1 MKPMLR
7 LAALM
12 LALCA
17 CGAHAAAV
25 DAPFLWKVQG
35 PKATHYLMGSVHL
48 LPASAYPLPAALDA
62 AYAQTRGLVLETDPV
77 ALEAP
82 QLQAQMLQSGLSKA
96 GLGKEID
103 AALYTRVRER
113 AQKNELPP
121 SVCDRFKAWLCGLTL
136 TLVEFQRSGMDPA
149 LGLDLHFHQ
158 RALTDGRA
166 VSWLETPESQLAVF
180 AGMDAAMSAQFLASS
195 LDDLAEP
202 GWRPEAMVEMWRDN
216 DTAKLGGLI
225 DDTREEFPD
234 TYARLLGDRNRAW
247 VDALVEKL
255 NGATPQLVVVGAGH
269 LVGKGSVL
277 ELLKARGFE
286 PQTVAA
292 GP

>member
-1 MKPMLR
+1 MTPMQW

-17 CGAHAAAV
+17 GGAQAAAV

-48 LPASAYPLPAALDA
+48 LPASAYPLPAALDE
-62 AYAQTRGLVLETDPV
+62 AYAQTRALVLETDPV

-82 QLQAQMLQSGLSKA
+82 QMQAQMLQSGLSA
-96 GLGKEID
+96 SGLTKEID
-103 AALYTRVRER
+103 ATLYARVREQ
-113 AQKNELPP
+113 AQKSELPP
-121 SVCDRFKAWLCGLTL
+121 SACDRFKAWLCGLTL
-136 TLVEFQRSGMDPA
+136 TLVEFQRSGLDPEQ
-149 LGLDLHFHQ
+149 GLDLHFHH
-158 RALTDGRA
+158 RAQADGRS

-180 AGMDAAMSAQFLASS
+180 SDMTTAMSAQFLASS
-195 LDDLAEP
+195 LDDLSEP
-202 GWRPEAMVEMWRDN
+202 GWRPEAMVDMWRSN
-216 DTAKLGGLI
+216 DTAKLGALI
-225 DDTREEFPD
+225 DDTREEFPE
-234 TYARLLGDRNRAW
+234 TSARLIGDRNRAW
-247 VDALVEKL
+247 VGTLVQKL

-269 LVGKGSVL
+269 LVGKGSVV

-286 PQTVAA
+286 PEAIG

>member
-1 MKPMLR
+1 MIPMLR
-7 LAALM
+7 LVALM

-17 CGAHAAAV
+17 GGAQSAAV

-62 AYAQTRGLVLETDPV
+62 AYTQTRGLVLETDPV

-82 QLQAQMLQSGLSKA
+82 QMQAQMLQSGLSA
-96 GLGKEID
+96 NGLSKDID
-103 AALYTRVRER
+103 TALYARVREQ
-113 AQKNELPP
+113 AQKSGLPT
-121 SVCDRFKAWLCGLTL
+121 SACDRFKAWLCGLTL
-136 TLVEFQRSGMDPA
+136 TLVELQRSGMNPE
-149 LGLDLHFHQ
+149 LGLDLHFHH
-158 RALTDGRA
+158 RAQDDGRS

-180 AGMDAAMSAQFLASS
+180 TDMTPAMSAQFLASS
-195 LDDLAEP
+195 LDDLNEP
-202 GWRPEAMVEMWRDN
+202 GWRPEAMVDMWRSN

-247 VDALVEKL
+247 VGTLVEKL

-269 LVGKGSVL
+269 LVGKGSVV
-277 ELLKARGFE
+277 ELLKAQGFE
-286 PQTVAA
+286 PVAIG